1 MKNLIKNADKN
12 PDFSSGSITINAK
25 MFSDELN
32 KKLIKKIEL
41 ISDKLNIEDKE
52 MIAAILNSQKSD
64 LDKLIT
70 I

>member
-1 MKNLIKNADKN
+1 
-12 PDFSSGSITINAK
+12 